1 MERPHCGS
9 SIPCTDAA
17 LSIYGGL
24 IDEGHIALTSSTRS
38 GSSLP
43 GNGLAVVSICL
54 AAALWG
60 FDGVVLTPR
69 LFALPVLFVV
79 FLLHAVPFLLMQGF
93 LRGAYGALARLS
105 VDGWINLVSVALV
118 GGLLGTLSIV
128 TALFLVEFNQLSVVV
143 LLQKLQPL
151 FAILL
156 AAILLGERP
165 TRGFLAWAALAV
177 AGGYLLTFGWRA
189 PDFTTG
195 TNTTRAALFALLAAV
210 SFGSATVLGKRLLGS
225 LDFWQATFGRY
236 AVTSV
241 LAAVLLVVTGVGF
254 PLTSVDRAQWVVIG
268 IIGLTTGSGA
278 ILLYYWGLQRA
289 RAMTATICELCLPLS
304 AVLFDYLING
314 SLLTPTQ
321 ILGALV
327 LLGAI
332 TRVSTQQAKG

>member
-1 MERPHCGS
+1 MTQARHGAGV
-9 SIPCTDAA
+9 AA
-17 LSIYGGL
+17 L
-24 IDEGHIALTSSTRS
+24 A
-38 GSSLP
+38 
-43 GNGLAVVSICL
+43 ICV

-79 FLLHAVPFLLMQGF
+79 FLLHAVPFLLMQAF
-93 LRGAYGALARLS
+93 LRSAYGALARLS
-105 VDGWINLVSVALV
+105 VGGWVNLGFVALV

-156 AAILLGERP
+156 AAVLLRERP
-165 TRGFLAWAALAV
+165 TKGFLLWAGLAV
-177 AGGYLLTFGWRA
+177 IGGYLLTFGWRL
-189 PDFTTG
+189 PDVTG
-195 TNTTRAALFALLAAV
+195 GASTTRAALFALLAAA

-236 AVTSV
+236 GITSL
-241 LAAVLLVVTGVGF
+241 LAAVFLLTGGVGF
-254 PLTSVDRAQWVVIG
+254 PVASVTRTHWLVIV
-268 IIGLTTGSGA
+268 IIGVTTGSGA
-278 ILLYYWGLQRA
+278 IFLYYWGLQRI

-314 SLLTPTQ
+314 SRLSAPQ
-321 ILGALV
+321 IAGAL
-327 LLGAI
+327 LLLVAI
-332 TRVSTQQAKG
+332 TRVSTRQAQG